1 MALRKEKTLKLHFRT
16 GERAGGHLS
25 SALSSV
31 KHHLQ
36 VVHQTQ
42 EGEGQRCLGARLLIP
57 RPASRGPTPHGGS
70 LSAHGSS
77 TRSWRSHVCGGP
89 HVPSGCGRNCHP
101 LSGTADVSDS
111 ASSSLEFSLSFFSAP
126 FTLSATGLTLITGGR
141 LEGNQGRAN
150 YSKDNEKSLTI
161 FLKKQTNNPRI
172 IIFAF
177 IADEKKCLFYINPLF
192 P

>member
-1 MALRKEKTLKLHFRT
+1 MSSHPSTPSSSFLMALRKEKTLKLHFRT

-42 EGEGQRCLGARLLIP
+42 EGEGQRCLGAWLLIP
-57 RPASRGPTPHGGS
+57 RLASRDPTPHRGS
-70 LSAHGSS
+70 LSAHSSS

-89 HVPSGCGRNCHP
+89 HVPSGCGRSCHP
-101 LSGTADVSDS
+101 LSGTADVSGS

-126 FTLSATGLTLITGGR
+126 FTLSATGLTLTTGGR
-141 LEGNQGRAN
+141 LEGNQGRAE
-150 YSKDNEKSLTI
+150 SSVS
-161 FLKKQTNNPRI
+161 
-172 IIFAF
+172 
-177 IADEKKCLFYINPLF
+177 
-192 P
+192 